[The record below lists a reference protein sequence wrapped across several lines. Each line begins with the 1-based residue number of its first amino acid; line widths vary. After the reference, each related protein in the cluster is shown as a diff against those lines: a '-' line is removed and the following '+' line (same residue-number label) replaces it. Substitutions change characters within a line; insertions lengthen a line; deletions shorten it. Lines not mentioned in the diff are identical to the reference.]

1 MRIDTTTGLC
11 DDALFVP
18 SPNCDSRPE
27 GCSVDVVVLHSIS
40 LPPGQYHSPDSM
52 AEHPVAQFFCN
63 KLDTQAH
70 PFYQE
75 IKGLTVSAHFFI
87 SRAGSVVQFVPI
99 SARAWHAGESY
110 CLQSTGVNNNSI
122 GIELEGFDEG
132 EDGYTP
138 DQYDTLSNLL
148 SAIKLAEPAIKG
160 NIFAH
165 SDIAPGRKTDPGPQF
180 DWKKI
185 KALLT

>member
-63 KLDTQAH
+63 KLDDLAT
-70 PFYQE
+70 
-75 IKGLTVSAHFFI
+75 I
-87 SRAGSVVQFVPI
+87 S
-99 SARAWHAGESY
+99 
-110 CLQSTGVNNNSI
+110 
-122 GIELEGFDEG
+122 
-132 EDGYTP
+132 
-138 DQYDTLSNLL
+138 
-148 SAIKLAEPAIKG
+148 
-160 NIFAH
+160 
-165 SDIAPGRKTDPGPQF
+165 DP
-180 DWKKI
+180 WLI
-185 KALLT
+185 